1 MADPKRSAFDPE
13 PPKVKGVPDSQRA
26 KSADSSDKTTTPDHE
41 KGLLD
46 SIKGLI
52 KSHMDGA
59 KAPGGEMNGKA
70 VSVDSAVD
78 QMSQAVKS
86 APGSSDYG

>member
-1 MADPKRSAFDPE
+1 MADQPKRSAFDPD

-41 KGLLD
+41 KGLIE

-52 KSHMDGA
+52 QQHSS
-59 KAPGGEMNGKA
+59 APGGTLNGKQT
-70 VSVDSAVD
+70 SVDSAVD